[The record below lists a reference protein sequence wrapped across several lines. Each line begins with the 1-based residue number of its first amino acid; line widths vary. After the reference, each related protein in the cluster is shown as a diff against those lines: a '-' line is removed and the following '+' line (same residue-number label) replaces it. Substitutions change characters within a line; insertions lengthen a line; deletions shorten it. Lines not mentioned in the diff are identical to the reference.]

1 MSNVAGC
8 PPTWSRKRPPARPGR
23 RGKSA
28 SVVAEAPPARHPG
41 DGPPRA
47 RAIAHV
53 DMDAFYAAIEQR
65 DRPELRGRPVIV
77 GASPSGRGVVSA
89 ASYEARPF
97 GVRSAM
103 PIGRAARLCPHAAF
117 VPVDMEKYQ
126 RVSVQVMDILAD
138 FSPLVEPV
146 SVDEAFVDL
155 TGTESLFGSPLDAV
169 RRIKRRILD
178 ETRLTASA
186 GLAANK
192 FVAKVASE
200 LEKPDG
206 LVVVASGD
214 EARFLGALPIE
225 RLWGVG
231 KVMAKELRELGFTTI
246 GQLQKAPRAVLAKR
260 FGKHGD
266 GLYDLAFGRD
276 DRVVEPFGVPKSIG
290 AEETF
295 GVDCTDPQKL
305 RTTLRAHAERIAAEL
320 RDGGYAAG
328 RVTVKLRL
336 APFETHTRSVTGE
349 PTQDGLELFRRALAL
364 LERDPVTRP
373 VRLIGLSASRL
384 GPSGKGQLEL
394 LDPAALRRERLAH
407 VVDRLRS
414 RFGEGTVVP
423 ATLLRGRR
431 TDRSR

>member
-1 MSNVAGC
+1 MVAKG
-8 PPTWSRKRPPARPGR
+8 TPAR
-23 RGKSA
+23 
-28 SVVAEAPPARHPG
+28 APAG
-41 DGPPRA
+41 TSTA
-47 RAIAHV
+47 TRAITHV
-53 DMDAFYAAIEQR
+53 DMDAFYAAVEQR

-77 GASPSGRGVVSA
+77 GASPTGRGVVSA
-89 ASYEARPF
+89 ASYEARTF

-103 PIGRAARLCPHAAF
+103 PIGRAARLCPEGAF
-117 VPVDMEKYQ
+117 LPVDMEKYQ
-126 RVSVQVMDILAD
+126 RVSVQIMGILAD

-155 TGTESLFGSPLDAV
+155 TGTESLFGSPVDAV
-169 RRIKRRILD
+169 RQIKRRIHA

-192 FVAKVASE
+192 FVAKVASD

-206 LVVVASGD
+206 LVVVAAGD

-231 KVMAKELRELGFTTI
+231 KVMAKELRDLGFATI

-266 GLYDLAFGRD
+266 GLYDLAYGRD
-276 DRVVEPFGVPKSIG
+276 DRAVEPFGVPKSIG

-295 GVDCTDPQKL
+295 GADCTDHAKL
-305 RTTLRAHAERIAAEL
+305 RTTLRAHAERVAAEL

-328 RVTVKLRL
+328 RITVKLRL
-336 APFETHTRSVTGE
+336 APFETHTRSITGE
-349 PTQDGLELFRRALAL
+349 PTQDGLELYRRALAL

-373 VRLIGLSASRL
+373 VRLIGLSAGRL
-384 GPSGKGQLEL
+384 GPAGAGQLDL
-394 LDPAALRRERLAH
+394 LDPAALRRERLAR
-407 VVDRLRS
+407 VVDRLTA
-414 RFGEGTVVP
+414 RFGEGAVVP
-423 ATLLRGRR
+423 ATLLGRR
-431 TDRSR
+431 RHHDDD